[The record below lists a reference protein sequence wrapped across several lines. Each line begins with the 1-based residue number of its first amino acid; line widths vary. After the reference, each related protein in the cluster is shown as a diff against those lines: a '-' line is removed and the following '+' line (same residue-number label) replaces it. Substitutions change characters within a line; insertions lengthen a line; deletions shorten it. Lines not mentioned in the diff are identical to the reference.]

1 MSAVRVD
8 GTFQTYEVPVKPPIS
23 ITLESAGLWSI
34 AIYVLWMTE
43 TVFRAVD
50 GPFLRVRVTAPV
62 ASVQE
67 MLKAWPAVTPLK
79 FELVN

>member
-1 MSAVRVD
+1 VSAVRVD
-8 GTFQTYEVPVKPPIS
+8 GTFQTYEVPVKP
-23 ITLESAGLWSI
+23 
-34 AIYVLWMTE
+34 LWMTE

-62 ASVQE
+62 APVQE
-67 MLKAWPAVTPLK
+67 TLKAWPAVTPLK